1 MFEYIKGKYVGMSKD
16 YIIIENEN
24 KGYKIH
30 TSGSTMAQMPNIN
43 EAVKIYIE
51 QIVREDYIGLYG
63 FLTEEE
69 REMFNLLLTINGV
82 GSRATLSLLSISNVN
97 NLKLAILNG
106 DYGTLM
112 KAPGIGK
119 KIAQRIVLELK
130 DKISKLNNTE
140 IVSEGLMG
148 ANEFN
153 INKNYSE
160 ALEALMG
167 LGFTQKETEKAL
179 KDIDINRSL
188 EEIIKNSLK
197 HLMN

>member
-1 MFEYIKGKYVGMSKD
+1 MSKD

-97 NLKLAILNG
+97 NLKLAIING

-140 IVSEGLMG
+140 VVSEGLMG

>member
-1 MFEYIKGKYVGMSKD
+1 MFEYIKGQYVGMSKD

-97 NLKLAILNG
+97 NLKLAIING

-140 IVSEGLMG
+140 VVSEGLMG